1 MLDQEKFLEEIKLKR
16 KEAIKNSDKKY
27 ARDFLK
33 HKSDYTPFLVVAGI
47 LVLLLSVLLVWRVI
61 ENPQVKLEEVSK
73 IINENHNTYNLINQ
87 TNIDVTEEYVIKGD
101 KEMVCIENA
110 NNKKQMICYR

>member
-1 MLDQEKFLEEIKLKR
+1 MIDEIRKKR
-16 KEAIKNSDKKY
+16 AKAISNSDKKY
-27 ARDFLK
+27 AKQFLEK
-33 HKSDYTPFLVVAGI
+33 DNKSMLPLFFTIGV
-47 LVLLLSVLLVWRVI
+47 LVLLLSVLLVWRVV
-61 ENPQVKLEEVSK
+61 ENPTVIVQENLP
-73 IINENHNTYNLINQ
+73 IINEYHNTYNLVNE